1 MNAFAIKLEN
11 DRIFREGSFP
21 EMRSE
26 FAEPAE
32 PAPVQRSAAFRVSE
46 HTLRT
51 DTISAVLQFAGK
63 RVCALNFANAN
74 FPGGA
79 YILGGNAQEEALCR
93 ASLLFYTIRTVKRYY
108 IRNQL
113 HVLPDYTDGM
123 IWSEGV
129 PIIRDNHGNR
139 LEQLVSC
146 DFITCPAVNR
156 TFAKFLFSKN
166 KLDST
171 MQHRITQIIALAAL
185 KQPDILVL
193 GAFGCGV
200 FGNRRE
206 TVYRQFEQAINQ
218 YLPDTVR
225 VIFADPHSR

>member
-1 MNAFAIKLEN
+1 MNNLQIKLEN

-26 FAEPAE
+26 VFTDLTPKAVTRAKP
-32 PAPVQRSAAFRVSE
+32 FHVSE
-46 HTLRT
+46 HLMQT
-51 DTISAVLQFAGK
+51 DTISAVLQFAEK
-63 RVCALNFANAN
+63 HVCALNFANAN

-93 ASLLFYTIRTVKRYY
+93 ASLLYYTIRTARPYY
-108 IRNQL
+108 IRNHL
-113 HVLPDYTDGM
+113 HILPDYTDSM
-123 IWSEGV
+123 IYSENV
-129 PIIRDNHGNR
+129 PILRDNAGNR
-139 LEQLVSC
+139 LAAPVNSAFL
-146 DFITCPAVNR
+146 TCPAVNR
-156 TFAKFLFSKN
+156 TFAKFLIPGR
-166 KLDST
+166 KLDSI
-171 MQHRITQIIALAAL
+171 MERRITQIIALAAL

-206 TVYRQFEQAINQ
+206 TVYRQFEQAINR